1 MAEFDIFNLSV
12 SDVETHETKS
22 ANSTNEIYKP
32 SADDGKDGTYKA
44 LIRFVPNPT
53 NPRNSL
59 VKKYVHWLTD
69 ANGDGRLIDSP
80 STVGD
85 KCPIADA
92 FFKLRKSDSAVDR
105 KMSDKLKRR
114 EQYYSLIKV
123 VKDPQNPELEG
134 TYKVFK
140 FGYKIKEKIE
150 EETKPAFGEPTQIY
164 DLFEGKNFE
173 LIITRQGEYNNYDK
187 SKFSATRSA
196 IGAGTDWQNQIYRT
210 AMITD
215 HNLSVSGGM
224 GKSRVYGSLNY
235 FEQEGIVKNTGIKKY
250 IGRINLDT
258 EISEK
263 ISDMF
268 DLSPAAIEK
277 RLKLRNP
284 IYLETAAYGHMGRK
298 NKIVNKTFEQP
309 NGNKISLDV
318 ELFTWE
324 KLDLVEKIKAEFNL
338 N

>member
-1 MAEFDIFNLSV
+1 MADFDIFNLSV

-22 ANSTNEIYKP
+22 SSSTNEIYKP

-196 IGAGTDWQNQIYRT
+196 IAIEGKPAERNQEAMT
-210 AMITD
+210 A
-215 HNLSVSGGM
+215 
-224 GKSRVYGSLNY
+224 
-235 FEQEGIVKNTGIKKY
+235 IK
-250 IGRINLDT
+250 GELDT
-258 EISEK
+258 A
-263 ISDMF
+263 
-268 DLSPAAIEK
+268 P
-277 RLKLRNP
+277 
-284 IYLETAAYGHMGRK
+284 
-298 NKIVNKTFEQP
+298 
-309 NGNKISLDV
+309 SLDPYGYKKWDAETLDFVNGILRVQTICINSAGEQV
-318 ELFTWE
+318 ESGTIEVPGNSVGDVINGLVAATNGIND
-324 KLDLVEKIKAEFNL
+324 KLAENMPS
-338 N
+338 NNENSKDGKKDKSKKKK